1 MNDNQ
6 TDKKRY
12 QLPDG
17 KMLDLTFEQHEGP
30 EVLFNTQLIGRE
42 EG

>member
-17 KMLDLTFEQHEGP
+17 KMLDLTFEQHEAP
-30 EVLFNTQLIGRE
+30 EVLYNTQLIGRE